1 MVKNISK
8 IAVLGSGIMG
18 SGIAC
23 HFANIGVEVLL
34 LDICPKELNEN
45 ELKQNLSLESKKV
58 KNRIVNDMFQK
69 CIKSR
74 PSPIYNKK
82 FLDRIKLGNFEDDIN
97 KINEV
102 DWIIEV
108 VVEKLDIKKSVF
120 DLVEKHRKTGT
131 IITSNTS
138 GIPIKL
144 MNEGRSDDF
153 KECFAITPC
162 FNPPRYLNLFE
173 VVPGPDCK
181 KGILDFLLDYGEK
194 FLGKTSVLAKDTPAF
209 IGNRI
214 GIFGIMSLF
223 HQIKSGEYS
232 VEEVDKLTG
241 PAIGRPKSATF
252 RTADIAG
259 LDTMCHVANGVYEK
273 CKDDES
279 REVFKLPD
287 FLQKMLDNNMLG
299 SKTGKGFYKK
309 IKDDNGKSKILALDL
324 NTFKY
329 NEQKKVS
336 YETLKNARKCKRRDE
351 KFKTLISGNDKA
363 SKFYEENFARMFGY
377 IQNRI
382 PEISNDI
389 TSIDAAL
396 KTGFG
401 WKDGPFEIWN
411 YIGVKEGVELMK
423 NFDLKPAV
431 WINDM
436 IKKNTNNFYR
446 INNGFREY
454 YDINS
459 NSFNKIAGQDGFVI
473 LKNTPENKVIWSN
486 NEARL
491 IDIGD
496 DILNLEFGSKMNSI
510 NQNIIKALDK
520 SIDIAEKDFK
530 GLVLGNESDH
540 FSAGADI
547 SVIFLA
553 AIEQEYDELNFFM
566 KMFQNTMMKLRYS
579 SIPVIGAPHGYT
591 LGGGCEV
598 CLHCD
603 KLIAY
608 SETYIGLVEV
618 GVGLVPGGGGLK
630 EMALRASDKFR
641 PNDVEVNLL
650 QEYFINIGMAK
661 TATSGF
667 EGFDLDYLVKGR
679 DHVVMNKKNQI
690 SIAKQTAL
698 NMYEMGYTKPIK
710 RTDIKVLGKQA
721 LGMMY
726 VGADSMLAGGY
737 ISEHDKK
744 IANKIAN
751 VLCGGELSQ
760 ATRVSEQ
767 YLLDLEREAFLS
779 LCGERK
785 TLERIQYM
793 LKNGKPLRN

>member
-1 MVKNISK
+1 MNKNISK
-8 IAVLGSGIMG
+8 VAVLGSGIMG

-45 ELKQNLSLESKKV
+45 EVKQNLSLESKKV

-82 FLDRIKLGNFEDDIN
+82 FLDRIKLGNFEDDID

-153 KECFAITPC
+153 KECFAITHF

-181 KGILDFLLDYGEK
+181 KEILDFLLDYGEK

-287 FLQKMLDNNMLG
+287 FLQKMLDSNMLG

-336 YETLKNARKCKRRDE
+336 YETLKNARKCKKRDE

-423 NFDLKPAV
+423 KFDLKPAE
-431 WINDM
+431 WINEM

-446 INNGFREY
+446 INDGFREY

-679 DHVVMNKKNQI
+679 DHIIMNKKNQI
-690 SIAKQTAL
+690 SIAKQTAI
-698 NMYEMGYTKPIK
+698 NMYEVGYTKPIK

>member
-1 MVKNISK
+1 MNKNISK
-8 IAVLGSGIMG
+8 VAVLGSGIMG

-45 ELKQNLSLESKKV
+45 EVKQNLSLESKKV

-82 FLDRIKLGNFEDDIN
+82 FLDRIKLGNFEDDID

-153 KECFAITPC
+153 KECFAITHF

-181 KGILDFLLDYGEK
+181 KEILDFLLDYGEK

-287 FLQKMLDNNMLG
+287 FLQKMLNSNMLG

-336 YETLKNARKCKRRDE
+336 YETLKNARKCKKRDE

-423 NFDLKPAV
+423 KFDLKPAE
-431 WINDM
+431 WINEM

-446 INNGFREY
+446 INDGFKEY

-459 NSFNKIAGQDGFVI
+459 NSFNKIAGQDGFII

-679 DHVVMNKKNQI
+679 DHIIMNKKNQI
-690 SIAKQTAL
+690 SIAKQTAI
-698 NMYEMGYTKPIK
+698 NMYEVGYTKPIK

>member
-1 MVKNISK
+1 MNKNISK
-8 IAVLGSGIMG
+8 VAVLGSGIMG

-45 ELKQNLSLESKKV
+45 EVKQNLNLDSKKV

-82 FLDRIKLGNFEDDIN
+82 FLDRIKLGNFEDDID

-153 KECFAITPC
+153 KECFAITHF

-336 YETLKNARKCKRRDE
+336 YETLKNARKCKKRDE

-423 NFDLKPAV
+423 KFDLKPAE
-431 WINDM
+431 WINEM

-446 INNGFREY
+446 INDGFREY

-473 LKNTPENKVIWSN
+473 LKNIPENKVIWSN

-679 DHVVMNKKNQI
+679 DHIIMNKKNQI
-690 SIAKQTAL
+690 SIAKQTAI
-698 NMYEMGYTKPIK
+698 NMYEVGYTKPIK

>member
-1 MVKNISK
+1 MNKNISK
-8 IAVLGSGIMG
+8 VAVLGSGIMG

-45 ELKQNLSLESKKV
+45 EVKQNLNLDSKKV

-82 FLDRIKLGNFEDDIN
+82 FLDRIKLGNFEDDID
-97 KINEV
+97 KISEV

-153 KECFAITPC
+153 KECFAITHF

-181 KGILDFLLDYGEK
+181 KEILDFLLDYGEK

-336 YETLKNARKCKRRDE
+336 YETLKNARKCKKRDE

-423 NFDLKPAV
+423 KFDLKPAE
-431 WINDM
+431 WINEM

-446 INNGFREY
+446 INDGFREY

-473 LKNTPENKVIWSN
+473 LKNIPENKVIWSN

-520 SIDIAEKDFK
+520 SIDIAENDFK

-679 DHVVMNKKNQI
+679 DHIIMNKKNQI
-690 SIAKQTAL
+690 SIAKQTAI

>member
-1 MVKNISK
+1 MNKNISK
-8 IAVLGSGIMG
+8 VAVLGSGIMG

-45 ELKQNLSLESKKV
+45 EVKQNLNLDSKKV

-82 FLDRIKLGNFEDDIN
+82 FLDRIKLGNFEDDID

-153 KECFAITPC
+153 KECFAITHF

-181 KGILDFLLDYGEK
+181 KEILDFLLDYGEK

-336 YETLKNARKCKRRDE
+336 YETLKNARKCKKRDE

-423 NFDLKPAV
+423 KFDLKPAE
-431 WINDM
+431 WINEM

-446 INNGFREY
+446 INDGFREY

-679 DHVVMNKKNQI
+679 DHIIMNKKNQI
-690 SIAKQTAL
+690 SIAKQTAI
-698 NMYEMGYTKPIK
+698 NMYEVGYTKPIK

>member
-1 MVKNISK
+1 MNKNISK
-8 IAVLGSGIMG
+8 VAVLGSGIMG

-45 ELKQNLSLESKKV
+45 EVKQNLNLDSKKV

-82 FLDRIKLGNFEDDIN
+82 FLDRIKLGNFEDDID

-120 DLVEKHRKTGT
+120 DLVEKHRKIGT

-153 KECFAITPC
+153 RECFAITHF

-181 KGILDFLLDYGEK
+181 KEILNFLLDYGEN

-336 YETLKNARKCKRRDE
+336 YETLKNARKCKKRDE

-411 YIGVKEGVELMK
+411 YIGVKEGLELMK
-423 NFDLKPAV
+423 NFDLKPAR

-459 NSFNKIAGQDGFVI
+459 NSFKKIAGQDGFVI
-473 LKNTPENKVIWSN
+473 LKNTTENKVIWSN

-553 AIEQEYDELNFFM
+553 AIEQEYDEINFFM

-690 SIAKQTAL
+690 FIAKQAAI